1 MARARKNK
9 EKRVTKDGPTSRR
22 PTNSR
27 ATVIQEVESGDEDDS
42 FDIKRETKKKEKL
55 QKYEDKLSNIQKEVE
70 QYTAVSNE
78 KIKESMNKMNQLTQ
92 RATMLKEKR
101 KLDSKVKNGE
111 ITNMN
116 SKVNIPMGDMNEE
129 MNFFDL

>member
-101 KLDSKVKNGE
+101 KLDTKVKNGE

>member
-1 MARARKNK
+1 
-9 EKRVTKDGPTSRR
+9 
-22 PTNSR
+22 
-27 ATVIQEVESGDEDDS
+27 
-42 FDIKRETKKKEKL
+42 
-55 QKYEDKLSNIQKEVE
+55 
-70 QYTAVSNE
+70 
-78 KIKESMNKMNQLTQ
+78 MNKMNQLTQ

-111 ITNMN
+111 VTNMN